1 MNFYSLRQHFQE
13 RGSMR
18 GNKNL
23 EIYIKLFTVLALALF
38 LAYELISGKITYYVH
53 PRYLYGIWG
62 AVVALLVFACSMMGE
77 LRRGRHNSNL
87 KPYLLYLLPVV
98 LAILFPAVEGG
109 NGNIAIAQS
118 SKGAESLYGKIAADT
133 ADGKTEDSAWNTDG
147 ASADGDMQDSN
158 GDSAADVQD
167 SDGGAADIRDSNG
180 DSAADVQDSEEI
192 TGDSTDDSS
201 GDAANE
207 EEKDRSLKYKNKT
220 GDGAILISDEEFG
233 CWYFELFDFL
243 KDFKG
248 KRYQY
253 TAQVFRM
260 EDLKANQ
267 FLAGRYV
274 MTCCALDLMGYGII
288 TENDKSSSLKENE
301 WITVTGTIGEYEY
314 KGSKVPCLK
323 DVVIKKT
330 KAPKD
335 EYVYYYY
342 Y

>member
-1 MNFYSLRQHFQE
+1 
-13 RGSMR
+13 MR

-62 AVVALLVFACSMMGE
+62 AVVALLVFACSMTGE

-87 KPYLLYLLPVV
+87 KPYFLYLLPVV

-118 SKGAESLYGKIAADT
+118 SKGAESLYGSKNVADT
-133 ADGKTEDSAWNTDG
+133 ADSKAEDSAWNTDG
-147 ASADGDMQDSN
+147 ASTDGDVQGSN
-158 GDSAADVQD
+158 GDSAADVQ
-167 SDGGAADIRDSNG
+167 DSNG

-192 TGDSTDDSS
+192 AGDSTDESP
-201 GDAANE
+201 GEAANAD
-207 EEKDRSLKYKNKT
+207 EKDRSLKYKNKT
-220 GDGAILISDEEFG
+220 GDGAILISDEDFG

-253 TAQVFRM
+253 TAQVFHM

-274 MTCCALDLMGYGII
+274 MTCCALDLMGYGVI
-288 TENDKSSSLKENE
+288 TESDESSSFKENE

-330 KAPKD
+330 KAPKE

>member
-1 MNFYSLRQHFQE
+1 
-13 RGSMR
+13 MR

-87 KPYLLYLLPVV
+87 KPYFLYLLPVV

-109 NGNIAIAQS
+109 NGNVAIAQS
-118 SKGAESLYGKIAADT
+118 SKGAESLYGKNASDT
-133 ADGKTEDSAWNTDG
+133 TDSKTEDSAWNTDG
-147 ASADGDMQDSN
+147 ASTDGDAQGSN
-158 GDSAADVQD
+158 GDSA
-167 SDGGAADIRDSNG
+167 S
-180 DSAADVQDSEEI
+180 DVQDSEEI
-192 TGDSTDDSS
+192 TGDSADNSS
-201 GDAANE
+201 GEAANAD
-207 EEKDRSLKYKNKT
+207 EKDRSLKYKNKT
-220 GDGAILISDEEFG
+220 GDGAILISDEDFG

-253 TAQVFRM
+253 TAQVFHM

-288 TENDKSSSLKENE
+288 TESDKSSSFKENV
-301 WITVTGTIGEYEY
+301 WITVTGTIGESEY

-330 KAPKD
+330 KAPKE

>member
-1 MNFYSLRQHFQE
+1 
-13 RGSMR
+13 MR

-62 AVVALLVFACSMMGE
+62 AIVALLVFACSMMGE

-87 KPYLLYLLPVV
+87 KPYFLYLLPVV

-118 SKGAESLYGKIAADT
+118 SKGAESLYGSKNVADT
-133 ADGKTEDSAWNTDG
+133 ADSKAEDSAWNTDG
-147 ASADGDMQDSN
+147 ASTDGDVQGSN

-167 SDGGAADIRDSNG
+167 SNGDSAADIQDSNGGAADIRDSNG

-192 TGDSTDDSS
+192 AGDSTDESP
-201 GDAANE
+201 GEAANAD
-207 EEKDRSLKYKNKT
+207 EKDRSLKYKNKT
-220 GDGAILISDEEFG
+220 GDGAILISDEDFG

-253 TAQVFRM
+253 TAQVFHM

-274 MTCCALDLMGYGII
+274 MTCCALDLMGYGVI
-288 TENDKSSSLKENE
+288 TESDKSSSLKENE

-330 KAPKD
+330 KAPKE